1 MQLIERLFLYFSI
14 VFISVFAH
22 PLLTYEFSTSKYGFL
37 LIFMMIIISI
47 YFLRHVLKNSDLKIQ
62 MALPHWGWVL
72 FGLSALISTLTVYS
86 QNPHYFRYSLEI
98 GLYAFFTVF
107 MVIYLS
113 NAVDTKR
120 KVTHLLLAAMFSG
133 FLVAIEAF
141 MNYYTGHSFFL
152 GSYGEGGKMAM
163 KAAIGNVNFVS
174 DYLASLLPVA
184 VYFAISYNFGWKNQS
199 KQRIRGYLARIIGVK
214 VFSLVCFSMFLIVVL
229 LSGTRGVF
237 LSLIF
242 GFLIVGFVFLIPRFR
257 SKKLAPTTNNKRNAD
272 QDPNSDDYR
281 ELSSQSKSAAVLL
294 KEISHAFRWVIVVL
308 AVLLIGILS
317 IPNNPIAGGYSV
329 AERTL
334 SIFDAHGFQVTGGNH
349 RFLASLSSVYQ
360 WKEMPFIGKGI
371 GTYQLH
377 AVTYMGAA
385 TQDFPQFIDAWS
397 NFKRTHNDYAQVL
410 SEMGLFGIISVVL
423 TLVGMVVLFFKMRR
437 DLENPDDTILLAM
450 IAVGFI
456 QMLGHSATEFPLH
469 LLPNAYLAIIF
480 GGVGMGRY
488 FNKKN
493 RLGKVFALKYPFM
506 MGVFCLFLIVGFSA
520 TILKWQSVSAEVY
533 FKQGS
538 SYYSGISQ
546 YQRFYQQAL
555 DKKREIETH
564 MNFLESRTE
573 NYAVL
578 QPDVYIAHRLERVRQ
593 ENPNI
598 VIDEA
603 REAQLRINFLQE
615 LENVIRQEEQR
626 LRGLLAE
633 SEREIAQMVQGAHQM
648 FHKARSYFLK
658 SLDAT
663 HCYGKSTFYLSLL
676 MVSPTRRE
684 EILNAFNTASD
695 PLLVLDQMIWTG
707 WDDTRYIEP
716 QFREFPFMADL
727 SVIDRVVQAG
737 YPLQQVLSDFRV
749 TNLIDGQRFRDQIDY
764 LETTFL
770 SFNEKNAYKM
780 AGQAFLTLRNILINQ
795 SNTYKQI
802 ASRYPEFVYD
812 IGVLQQKHSLLAEEY
827 FQSFQEWF
835 DQAIFIMPG
844 NWNMFADQEH
854 IYREYIEHLV
864 GAKPI
869 SEVYL
874 KVKEVSEKRV
884 WASKW
889 MIRQNRDGV
898 PNDIIAI
905 YRQIADAL
913 VKENLIQE
921 AVTVLDDIVAMM
933 EPIHSV
939 VKEAAVGN
947 PFLSNDQK
955 EQFQLFLRNYEDIR
969 AKRHEFLSQVIRT
982 YESAEN
988 RREFEIVFLDGWRQN
1003 HLTKEQNDS
1012 ITYQQ
1017 IMEALH
1023 QAQNR
1028 L

>member
-1 MQLIERLFLYFSI
+1 
-14 VFISVFAH
+14 
-22 PLLTYEFSTSKYGFL
+22 
-37 LIFMMIIISI
+37 
-47 YFLRHVLKNSDLKIQ
+47 
-62 MALPHWGWVL
+62 
-72 FGLSALISTLTVYS
+72 
-86 QNPHYFRYSLEI
+86 
-98 GLYAFFTVF
+98 
-107 MVIYLS
+107 
-113 NAVDTKR
+113 
-120 KVTHLLLAAMFSG
+120 
-133 FLVAIEAF
+133 
-141 MNYYTGHSFFL
+141 
-152 GSYGEGGKMAM
+152 
-163 KAAIGNVNFVS
+163 
-174 DYLASLLPVA
+174 
-184 VYFAISYNFGWKNQS
+184 
-199 KQRIRGYLARIIGVK
+199 
-214 VFSLVCFSMFLIVVL
+214 
-229 LSGTRGVF
+229 
-237 LSLIF
+237 
-242 GFLIVGFVFLIPRFR
+242 
-257 SKKLAPTTNNKRNAD
+257 
-272 QDPNSDDYR
+272 
-281 ELSSQSKSAAVLL
+281 
-294 KEISHAFRWVIVVL
+294 
-308 AVLLIGILS
+308 
-317 IPNNPIAGGYSV
+317 
-329 AERTL
+329 
-334 SIFDAHGFQVTGGNH
+334 
-349 RFLASLSSVYQ
+349 
-360 WKEMPFIGKGI
+360 
-371 GTYQLH
+371 
-377 AVTYMGAA
+377 
-385 TQDFPQFIDAWS
+385 
-397 NFKRTHNDYAQVL
+397 
-410 SEMGLFGIISVVL
+410 
-423 TLVGMVVLFFKMRR
+423 
-437 DLENPDDTILLAM
+437 
-450 IAVGFI
+450 
-456 QMLGHSATEFPLH
+456 
-469 LLPNAYLAIIF
+469 
-480 GGVGMGRY
+480 
-488 FNKKN
+488 
-493 RLGKVFALKYPFM
+493 

>member
-1 MQLIERLFLYFSI
+1 MQLFERLFLYFSI

-37 LIFMMIIISI
+37 LIFMMIIIGI
-47 YFLRHVLKNSDLKIQ
+47 YFLRHVLKNAEMKIQ
-62 MALPHWGWVL
+62 MALPHWGWVF
-72 FGLSALISTLTVYS
+72 FGISALVSTLTVYS

-120 KVTHLLLAAMFSG
+120 KVTYLLFAAMCSG

-141 MNYYTGHSFFL
+141 MNYYTGNSFFL
-152 GSYGEGGKMAM
+152 GSYGAGGKMAM

-174 DYLASLLPVA
+174 DYLASLLPIA
-184 VYFAISYNFGWKNQS
+184 VYFAISYNFGWKIPS
-199 KQRIRGYLARIIGVK
+199 RQRVREYLAGIIGIK

-237 LSLIF
+237 LSLIL
-242 GFLIVGFVFLIPRFR
+242 GFLIVGFVFAIPRFF
-257 SKKLAPTTNNKRNAD
+257 SKKTTSVSVNKRKVE
-272 QDPNSDDYR
+272 QDPDFDDYQ
-281 ELSSQSKSAAVLL
+281 ELSSQSKSAANLL
-294 KEISHAFRWVIVVL
+294 KEISHAFRWVVIVL
-308 AVLLIGILS
+308 AVLFIAILS

-360 WKEMPFIGKGI
+360 WKEAPFIGTGI

-423 TLVGMVVLFFKMRR
+423 TMISMVVLFFKMRK
-437 DLENPDDTILLAM
+437 DLKNPDDLILLAM

-480 GGVGMGRY
+480 SAIGMGRY
-488 FNKKN
+488 FNQKN
-493 RLGKVFALKYPFM
+493 RLGKVFTLKYPVM
-506 MGVFCLFLIVGFSA
+506 MGFFCLFLVVGFSA

-546 YQRFYQQAL
+546 YQRLYQQAL

-564 MNFLESRTE
+564 MNYLESRIE
-573 NYAVL
+573 NYSVL
-578 QPDVYIAHRLERVRQ
+578 QPEVYITHRLDRVRQ

-598 VIDEA
+598 LIDES
-603 REAQLRINFLQE
+603 REAQLRVNFLQE

-626 LRGLLAE
+626 LRGLLTE
-633 SEREIAQMVQGAHQM
+633 SEREISQMVLGAHQM
-648 FHKARSYFLK
+648 FHEARAYFLK

-676 MVSPTRRE
+676 MASPTRRE
-684 EILNAFNTASD
+684 EILTAFNTASD
-695 PLLVLDQMIWTG
+695 PLSVLDQILRTG
-707 WDDTRYIEP
+707 WDDTRYIES
-716 QFREFPFMADL
+716 QFRTFPFMADL
-727 SVIDRVVQAG
+727 SVIRRVIQAG
-737 YPLQQVLSDFRV
+737 YPLQQVISDFRV
-749 TNLIDGQRFRDQIDY
+749 SNLIDGQRFRDQIDY

-780 AGQAFLTLRNILINQ
+780 AGQTFLTLRNILINQ
-795 SNTYKQI
+795 SNTYRQI
-802 ASRYPEFVYD
+802 AGKYPEFAD
-812 IGVLQQKHSLLAEEY
+812 EIGVLQQNHYLLSEEY

-844 NWNMFADQEH
+844 NWNMFADQEQL
-854 IYREYIEHLV
+854 YREYIEHLV

-889 MIRQNRDGV
+889 MIRQNRPGV
-898 PNDIIAI
+898 PNDIVAI

-913 VKENLIQE
+913 VKEKMIQE

-933 EPIHSV
+933 EPIYLV
-939 VKEAAVGN
+939 IKEAAAESPLLN
-947 PFLSNDQK
+947 ADQE
-955 EQFQLFLRNYEDIR
+955 EQLQIFIRNYEDIR
-969 AKRHEFLSQVIRT
+969 AKRQEFLAQVIDT

-988 RREFEIVFLDGWRQN
+988 RREFEIVFLDGWRKN

-1012 ITYQQ
+1012 ITYEQ
-1017 IMEALH
+1017 IMKALH
-1023 QAQNR
+1023 QAQNQW
-1028 L
+1028 